1 MVQIGDLVTRRSY
14 DNDIVFKIIGV
25 KGGNYILSNDTI
37 IRKTTIADIPQLR
50 EIFDIARQFMA
61 NTGNPSQ
68 WVDGYPSDEQLTQD
82 IENGDSYVVE
92 KDEKVVATFVLR
104 GGIDPT
110 YNIIYEGKWLNDKPY
125 ATIHRIAST
134 GEIKGIMHIAMQFA
148 LQQYDNIRIDT
159 HHDNM
164 VMQHLI
170 EKEGFKYCGIIHCWS
185 GDERVAFQ
193 FTKEE

>member
-1 MVQIGDLVTRRSY
+1 MMQ
-14 DNDIVFKIIGV
+14 K
-25 KGGNYILSNDTI
+25 NYILSNDTI

-50 EIFDIARQFMA
+50 KIFAIARQFMA

-148 LQQYDNIRIDT
+148 PTLSVLSWGTPNGVILNSPSVKVTFFSITQIGRAS
-159 HHDNM
+159 
-164 VMQHLI
+164 
-170 EKEGFKYCGIIHCWS
+170 CR
-185 GDERVAFQ
+185 ERV
-193 FTKEE
+193 

>member
-1 MVQIGDLVTRRSY
+1 M
-14 DNDIVFKIIGV
+14 
-25 KGGNYILSNDTI
+25 
-37 IRKTTIADIPQLR
+37 
-50 EIFDIARQFMA
+50 
-61 NTGNPSQ
+61 
-68 WVDGYPSDEQLTQD
+68 
-82 IENGDSYVVE
+82 
-92 KDEKVVATFVLR
+92 ATFVLR

-110 YNIIYEGKWLNDKPY
+110 YNIIYEGKWLNNKPY

-170 EKEGFKYCGIIHCWS
+170 EKEGFKYCGIIHCLS